1 VARELSHRV
10 RAQGVRIRDLEERL
24 DELREAVL
32 AGIRAHEEGQDAEDV
47 LADLKRKVEHVPAGR
62 WTVPACTAAA
72 VEWAHRYGEPPAAID
87 WNPAGM
93 RQRHRL
99 EHLDRWAEG
108 DWPSQRTITRLFGSW
123 NHFMVEAG
131 FAPRLGSDPARRGP
145 GGAGKGLDHL
155 PEWEGWHLVHAYRDQ
170 RGLSQTRVAER
181 AGISYEY
188 FRMIERGAQTNP
200 GVRVVIAVARAL
212 TLPPGALIDAGER

>member
-1 VARELSHRV
+1 MADLRHRV

-32 AGIRAHEEGQDAEDV
+32 AGLRAHDEGDVDAEDV
-47 LADLKRKVEHVPAGR
+47 LADLRRVVEHVPAGR

-72 VEWAHRYGEPPAAID
+72 VEWADRYGEPPAAID
-87 WNPAGM
+87 WNPAAM
-93 RQRHRL
+93 RQRNRL
-99 EHLDRWAEG
+99 EHLDRWNAG

-123 NHFMVEAG
+123 NHFLVEAG
-131 FAPRLGSDPARRGP
+131 FVPRLGSDPARRGP

-155 PEWEGWHLVHAYRDQ
+155 PEWQGWQIVGAYRDQ
-170 RGLSQTRVAER
+170 RGLSQTKVAER

-212 TLPPGALIDAGER
+212 TLPPGALIDDA

>member
-1 VARELSHRV
+1 MADPRHKV

-24 DELREAVL
+24 DELRTAVL
-32 AGIRAHEEGQDAEDV
+32 ESVEAYEQGDDPARVLEE
-47 LADLKRKVEHVPAGR
+47 LKRKVEHVPAGR

-72 VEWAHRYGEPPAAID
+72 VEWAQRYGEPPAAID
-87 WNPAGM
+87 WNPAKM
-93 RQRHRL
+93 RQRGRL
-99 EHLDRWAEG
+99 EHLDRWTEG
-108 DWPSQRTITRLFGSW
+108 EWPSERTIGRLFGSW
-123 NHFMVEAG
+123 NQFMVEAG
-131 FAPRLGSDPARRGP
+131 FTPRLGSDPARRGP

-170 RGLSQTRVAER
+170 RGLSQTAIAKR

-212 TLPPGALIDAGER
+212 TLPPGVLIDPSGS

>member
-1 VARELSHRV
+1 V
-10 RAQGVRIRDLEERL
+10 
-24 DELREAVL
+24 VL
-32 AGIRAHEEGQDAEDV
+32 A
-47 LADLKRKVEHVPAGR
+47 
-62 WTVPACTAAA
+62 
-72 VEWAHRYGEPPAAID
+72 
-87 WNPAGM
+87 
-93 RQRHRL
+93 
-99 EHLDRWAEG
+99 
-108 DWPSQRTITRLFGSW
+108 
-123 NHFMVEAG
+123 
-131 FAPRLGSDPARRGP
+131 
-145 GGAGKGLDHL
+145 GLDHL